1 MSRYKAMIER
11 TIYKQILKTIKNKP
25 VTVITGARQVGKT
38 TLCDLIEK
46 DLGFNYVS
54 FANPLIKN
62 SAEEDPQGFLLL
74 HKAPLIIDEIQK
86 VPELFEYIEGIVDE
100 NIKKG
105 NDKSLYVL
113 TGSQSYRLMKGVTES
128 MSGRVGLINMEPL
141 SLSEING
148 VTEDPFSVDIKKIVE
163 RTNSYKLE
171 INKMY
176 EYIARGFYPELYKNP
191 ELDPNVFYSDY
202 VTSYLERDVSDIIN
216 IKDKMKFLNLMT
228 ILASLTGQ
236 EIAYDN
242 LAKEIGVDKKTIESW
257 ISVLV
262 AGNIIHLLNP
272 YHEKSV
278 TKSVIKKNK
287 VYFSDTGLA
296 CYLAR
301 VNSKETLINS
311 YLKGHM
317 VETFIVNEIIK
328 SYKNNNDKSASF
340 YFYRTYDQKEID
352 FIILKNGE
360 LTLIECKSG
369 TSFNKSSISAFN
381 FVKNSKYKNGK
392 NAIICTTDK
401 IYSIEK
407 DCFVIPFNSI

>member
-1 MSRYKAMIER
+1 MIAR
-11 TIYKQILKTIKNKP
+11 TIYKQIVKTIKNKP
-25 VTVITGARQVGKT
+25 ITVITGARQVGKT

-46 DLGFNYVS
+46 ELGFNYVS

-62 SAEEDPQGFLLL
+62 SAKEDPQGFLLL
-74 HKAPLIIDEIQK
+74 YKAPLIIDEIQK
-86 VPELFEYIEGIVDE
+86 VPEIFEYIEGMVDE

-113 TGSQSYRLMKGVTES
+113 TGSQSYQLMKGVTES

-141 SLSEING
+141 SLSEISN
-148 VTEDPFSVDIKKIVE
+148 VEEVPFCIDIEKIIK
-163 RTNSYKLE
+163 RTNSYKLDVG
-171 INKMY
+171 KMY
-176 EYIARGFYPELYKNP
+176 EYIVRGFYPELYKNP
-191 ELDPNVFYSDY
+191 ELEASTFYADY
-202 VTSYLERDVSDIIN
+202 VATYLERDVSDLIN
-216 IKDKMKFLNLMT
+216 IKDKTKFLDLMT

-242 LAKEIGVDKKTIESW
+242 LAKEIGLDKKTIESW
-257 ISVLV
+257 ISVLI
-262 AGNIIHLLNP
+262 AGNIIHLLSP
-272 YHEKSV
+272 YNEQSV

-287 VYFSDTGLA
+287 IYFSDTGLA

-301 VNSKETLINS
+301 VNSKDTLINS

-360 LTLIECKSG
+360 LMLLECKSG
-369 TSFNKSSISAFN
+369 ASFNKSDVSSFS
-381 FVKNSKYKNGK
+381 FVKNSKYKNER

-401 IYSIEK
+401 IYSIDK
-407 DCFVIPFNSI
+407 NCFVLPVTSI